1 MQPCFFH
8 STPNLATV
16 IPTMDVIDERLTS
29 DSLNCLK
36 YDASIHTSLGL
47 TKKTLNQ
54 YYNMTD
60 WLEVYHVATV
70 LHPQHKLLY
79 FKATKWEDDWIDAAE
94 RIVCA
99 EFECSYTNCR
109 LYSGNEEST
118 AEDDASTNA
127 VCLSHHHCCLLLM
140 VLALHSTREHL

>member
-60 WLEVYHVATV
+60 WSEVYHIAMGAYSVHFHILINSSMLQQSYIHNTSCYILRPLSGRMIGLMLLNVSFV
-70 LHPQHKLLY
+70 LSLNVLILIAGCILAMKSLLQ
-79 FKATKWEDDWIDAAE
+79 KMMPA
-94 RIVCA
+94 
-99 EFECSYTNCR
+99 
-109 LYSGNEEST
+109 
-118 AEDDASTNA
+118 
-127 VCLSHHHCCLLLM
+127 LM
-140 VLALHSTREHL
+140 QYV